1 MRRAGALSI
10 LTVLSLMTAG
20 CGGAKAVT
28 TADFEL
34 VEELNGVTMT
44 DSVTLEAEDD
54 ALVGMTEVF
63 VYDMTGTDEDAQD
76 EIAALYDRLVS
87 DYQTVEG
94 VICNG
99 SVSGE
104 VYTISLDI
112 ELESDTVDA
121 LSGLG
126 LLSVSGDDG
135 GDISYEMTK
144 ERMLENGYTLLDET
158 VIE

>member
-54 ALVGMTEVF
+54 VLVGMTEVF
-63 VYDMTGTDEDAQD
+63 VYDMTGTDEDSQD
-76 EIAALYDRLVS
+76 EIAALYDGLVS

-94 VICNG
+94 VVCNG

-112 ELESDTVDA
+112 EMESDTVDT
-121 LSGLG
+121 LSELG
-126 LLSVSGDDG
+126 LLGVLGVDG

-144 ERMLENGYTLLDET
+144 ERMIENGYTLLDET
-158 VIE
+158 VTE

>member
-1 MRRAGALSI
+1 MRRTTALSI
-10 LTVLSLMTAG
+10 LTVLSVMTAG

-44 DSVTLEAEDD
+44 DSVSLEAEDD
-54 ALVGMTEVF
+54 VLVGMTEVF
-63 VYDMTGTDEDAQD
+63 VYDMTGTDEDTQD
-76 EIAALYDRLVS
+76 EIAALYDGLVS

-94 VICNG
+94 VVCNG

-112 ELESDTVDA
+112 EMESDTVDT
-121 LSGLG
+121 LSELG
-126 LLSVSGDDG
+126 MLGVLGVDG

-144 ERMLENGYTLLDET
+144 ERMIENGYTLLDET
-158 VIE
+158 VTE